1 MLLFNDKTNRLEWTK
16 YKTEYLQQ
24 FGLHAGDIVTLKAL
38 SIEKN
43 LFGSYDIIAKKLSR
57 EDQRHWAYKDYY
69 PNRDTK
75 YEIIGIFEFDPEVH
89 SSTNDSEYK
98 YIFAIREMDTKRVY
112 LVTNSALQ
120 LYCSEHP
127 HGL

>member
-24 FGLHAGDIVTLKAL
+24 FGLHVGDIVTLKAL

-57 EDQRHWAYKDYY
+57 ED
-69 PNRDTK
+69 
-75 YEIIGIFEFDPEVH
+75 
-89 SSTNDSEYK
+89 
-98 YIFAIREMDTKRVY
+98 
-112 LVTNSALQ
+112 
-120 LYCSEHP
+120 
-127 HGL
+127 